1 MQLRQRISTTQRS
14 LSFNSLKGGGCA
26 CLPFSIYMK
35 RSYGFIAALALLLA
49 GSSCKEQPVEL
60 PTAILSSFSFCGKS
74 TSVNSVPVNV
84 PLEGVY
90 MDFEFTK
97 PLDIDAFDPSLLLV
111 SGCSSELFAF
121 SVTGEDR
128 RTLHVGTVA
137 PLPAFSR
144 ISLRLCAGKNLGVNL
159 PDELIFS
166 FTTEYD
172 PSDKFPRISRDELFE
187 KVQKAAFLY
196 FWDYAHPVSGLARER
211 KGSGDTVTSG
221 GSGFALMTIPVAIER
236 GWISREEGLAHCLKV
251 LDFLKDKSERFH
263 GAWSHWLDGNSGK
276 AIAFSTYDD
285 GGDLVETAFMIQ
297 GILTLRQYF
306 SHSDE
311 DETRLRA
318 LATELWE
325 GVEWSW
331 YRRDGENQLYWHWSP
346 NVEWKMNM
354 PIRGWNEALI
364 VYVLAASSPTYP
376 IDKAVYDEGW
386 ANGGALRNGRNFFGV
401 TLPLGQD
408 YGGPM
413 FFAHYS
419 FLGLDPRHLKDA
431 YADYWEQNCAH
442 AFINWKYCAGKPA
455 NCYSESCWGLTAS
468 DYSKGYTASSPTND
482 RGTIA
487 PTAALASYPYLP
499 EQSAAAM
506 EYFYYVLGDRL
517 WGEYGFHDAFSL
529 RDRWFADSYIAI
541 DQGPIVVMMENAR
554 TGLLWDN
561 FMRDSDVQAGL
572 SKLGFSWE

>member
-1 MQLRQRISTTQRS
+1 
-14 LSFNSLKGGGCA
+14 
-26 CLPFSIYMK
+26 
-35 RSYGFIAALALLLA
+35 
-49 GSSCKEQPVEL
+49 
-60 PTAILSSFSFCGKS
+60 
-74 TSVNSVPVNV
+74 
-84 PLEGVY
+84 
-90 MDFEFTK
+90 
-97 PLDIDAFDPSLLLV
+97 
-111 SGCSSELFAF
+111 
-121 SVTGEDR
+121 
-128 RTLHVGTVA
+128 
-137 PLPAFSR
+137 
-144 ISLRLCAGKNLGVNL
+144 
-159 PDELIFS
+159 
-166 FTTEYD
+166 
-172 PSDKFPRISRDELFE
+172 
-187 KVQKAAFLY
+187 
-196 FWDYAHPVSGLARER
+196 
-211 KGSGDTVTSG
+211 
-221 GSGFALMTIPVAIER
+221 
-236 GWISREEGLAHCLKV
+236 
-251 LDFLKDKSERFH
+251 
-263 GAWSHWLDGNSGK
+263 
-276 AIAFSTYDD
+276 
-285 GGDLVETAFMIQ
+285 
-297 GILTLRQYF
+297 
-306 SHSDE
+306 
-311 DETRLRA
+311 
-318 LATELWE
+318 
-325 GVEWSW
+325 
-331 YRRDGENQLYWHWSP
+331 
-346 NVEWKMNM
+346 MNM

-487 PTAALASYPYLP
+487 PTASLASYPYLP

-541 DQGPIVVMMENAR
+541 DQGPIVIMMENAR